1 VLRPTPQRDPT
12 VDLLLCGHHYRL
24 SRLALT
30 SAAALVFNPAGALIS
45 SPATVV
51 QDTAHPRRIAA

>member
-1 VLRPTPQRDPT
+1 VLPPTPQRDPA

-30 SAAALVFNPAGALIS
+30 SAAALVFNPAA
-45 SPATVV
+45 
-51 QDTAHPRRIAA
+51 R